1 MKMENDNVKKYRA
14 FAEKILINDI
24 KSSLVYHSVNHTRLV
39 VKAFEEIG
47 NAMNFSAKEMELGL
61 IAAWFHDTGYSKKY
75 TLHEVESIQIFE
87 KVRNK
92 EDFTAEE
99 VSIIHN
105 LILSTKMPQK
115 PLTTLE
121 EALCDADLLHL
132 GTDSFY
138 DLSKLLRKEMESEF
152 KIEIGKEKW
161 NRDSYY
167 FIRNHTYFTSY
178 AREKYGAKHKENTSL
193 IRSKV
198 KEFVNQDKVVKSLES
213 KLEKATEKLDK
224 KPTRGVETMFRI
236 TSRNHL
242 QLSSMADSKANI
254 MISINTILISIL
266 ISGYAGRVA
275 DYPQFILPVITLVL
289 VSLATIVLSVLATRP
304 SISEG
309 KFSKKD
315 IIEKKTNLL
324 FFGNFHGMDIEDYEW
339 GVSEMLKDSSYLYSS
354 LTRDVFF
361 LGKVLGRKYKIL
373 RIAYT
378 TFMLGFVVSILM
390 LLIAIY
396 WKAPTLPSL

>member
-1 MKMENDNVKKYRA
+1 MNTESENVKKYRE
-14 FAEKILINDI
+14 FAEKVLTKDV
-24 KSSLVYHSVNHTRLV
+24 KSSLVYHSVDHTRSV
-39 VKAFEEIG
+39 VNAFEDIG
-47 NAMNFSAKEMELGL
+47 SAINLSEKEMELGL
-61 IAAWFHDTGYSKKY
+61 IAAWFHDTGYARKCIM
-75 TLHEVESIQIFE
+75 HEVESIKIFDE
-87 KVRNK
+87 LNQKG
-92 EDFTAEE
+92 DFTAEE
-99 VSIIHN
+99 VSIIHR

-115 PLTTLE
+115 PTSSLE
-121 EALCDADLLHL
+121 EALCDADLHHL

-138 DLSKLLRKEMESEF
+138 NLSKLLRKEMGN
-152 KIEIGKEKW
+152 EINKEKW

-167 FIRNHTYFTSY
+167 FIRDHSFFTSY
-178 AREKYGAKHKENTSL
+178 AQEKFGAKQEENAKL
-193 IRSKV
+193 IRSKI
-198 KEFVNQDKVVKSLES
+198 KEFVSQDKIVKNLES
-213 KLEKATEKLDK
+213 KLEKVNEKLDK

-266 ISGYAGRVA
+266 ISGYASRMA
-275 DYPQFILPVITLVL
+275 EYPQFMLPVITLVL

-304 SISEG
+304 SVSEG

-315 IIEKKTNLL
+315 IQQKKTNLL

-339 GVSEMLKDSSYLYSS
+339 GVAEMMKDSDYLYSS
-354 LTRDVFF
+354 LTRDIFF

-378 TFMLGFVVSILM
+378 TFMLGFVISILM
-390 LLIAIY
+390 LLITIY
-396 WKAPTLPSL
+396 WKDAVFI

>member
-1 MKMENDNVKKYRA
+1 MENDTIKKYRDL
-14 FAEKILINDI
+14 AEKILANNISPD
-24 KSSLVYHSVNHTRLV
+24 LVYHTITHTRLV
-39 VKAFEEIG
+39 VSAFEEIG
-47 NAMNFSAKEMELGL
+47 TAMNFSAREMEIGL

-75 TLHEVESIQIFE
+75 TLHELESVQIFE

-92 EDFTAEE
+92 EDFTPAE
-99 VSIIHN
+99 VSVIHN

-115 PLTTLE
+115 PETALAK
-121 EALCDADLLHL
+121 ALCDADLIHL

-138 DLSKLLRKEMESEF
+138 DLSKLLKKEMESVFE
-152 KIEIGKEKW
+152 IEIGKEKW

-167 FIRNHTYFTSY
+167 FIRDHTYFTPY
-178 AREKYGAKHKENTSL
+178 ANEKYGAKHKENTHL

-198 KEFVNQDKVVKSLES
+198 KEFTKQDKTIEKLES
-213 KLEKATEKLDK
+213 KLEKVNERLDK

-266 ISGYAGRVA
+266 ISGYAGRMA
-275 DYPQFILPVITLVL
+275 EYPEFILPVITLVL

-304 SISEG
+304 SVSEG
-309 KFSKKD
+309 KFSKQD
-315 IIEKKTNLL
+315 IIDKKTNLL
-324 FFGNFHGMDIEDYEW
+324 FFGNFHGMNIEDYEW
-339 GVSEMLKDSSYLYSS
+339 GVSEMLKDSDYLYSS

-373 RIAYT
+373 RMAYT
-378 TFMLGFVVSILM
+378 TFMVGFVVSILM
-390 LLIAIY
+390 LLATIY
-396 WKAPTLPSL
+396 WKTPVLI

>member
-1 MKMENDNVKKYRA
+1 MNMENENVKKYRE
-14 FAEKILINDI
+14 FAEKVLIKEV
-24 KSSLVYHSVNHTRLV
+24 KSSLVYHSVEHTRSV
-39 VKAFEEIG
+39 VSAFEEIG
-47 NAMNFSAKEMELGL
+47 NAMNLSDKEMELGI
-61 IAAWFHDTGYSKKY
+61 IAAWFHDTGYSRKCAK
-75 TLHEVESIQIFE
+75 HEFESIDIFDE
-87 KVRNK
+87 NMVKG
-92 EDFTAEE
+92 DFTAEE
-99 VSIIHN
+99 VTLIHK

-115 PLTTLE
+115 PSTALE
-121 EALCDADLLHL
+121 EVLCDSDLHHL

-138 DLSKLLRKEMESEF
+138 DLSKLLRREIESVTEN
-152 KIEIGKEKW
+152 EIGKEKW

-167 FIRNHTYFTSY
+167 FIRDHNFFTSY
-178 AREKYGAKHKENTSL
+178 AKEKFGAKQEENAKL
-193 IRSKV
+193 IRTKT
-198 KEFVNQDKVVKSLES
+198 KEFVIEDKTRKSLES
-213 KLEKATEKLDK
+213 KLEKVNEKLDK

-266 ISGYAGRVA
+266 ISGYASRMA
-275 DYPQFILPVITLVL
+275 EYPQYVLPVITLVL

-304 SISEG
+304 SVSEG

-315 IIEKKTNLL
+315 IQEKKTNLL

-339 GVSEMLKDSSYLYSS
+339 GVAEMMKDSDYLYSS
-354 LTRDVFF
+354 LTRDIFF

-378 TFMLGFVVSILM
+378 TFMLGFVISILM
-390 LLIAIY
+390 LLVTIY
-396 WKAPTLPSL
+396 WEDVIMI

>member
-1 MKMENDNVKKYRA
+1 MENDTIKKYRE
-14 FAEKILINDI
+14 FAEKILANNINPD
-24 KSSLVYHSVNHTRLV
+24 LVYHTITHTRLV
-39 VKAFEEIG
+39 VSAFEEIG
-47 NAMNFSAKEMELGL
+47 TAMNFSAREMEIGL

-75 TLHEVESIQIFE
+75 TLHELESIQIFE

-92 EDFTAEE
+92 EDFTPAE
-99 VSIIHN
+99 VSVIHN

-115 PLTTLE
+115 PETALA
-121 EALCDADLLHL
+121 EALCDADLIHL

-138 DLSKLLRKEMESEF
+138 DLSKLLKKEMESVFE
-152 KIEIGKEKW
+152 IEISKEKW

-167 FIRNHTYFTSY
+167 FIRDHTYFTPY
-178 AREKYGAKHKENTSL
+178 ANEKYGAKHKENTLL

-198 KEFVNQDKVVKSLES
+198 KEFTKQDKTIEKLES
-213 KLEKATEKLDK
+213 KLEKVNERLDK

-266 ISGYAGRVA
+266 ISGYAGRMA
-275 DYPQFILPVITLVL
+275 EYPEFILPVITLVL

-304 SISEG
+304 SVSEG
-309 KFSKKD
+309 KFSKQD
-315 IIEKKTNLL
+315 IIDKKTNLL
-324 FFGNFHGMDIEDYEW
+324 FFGNFHGMNIEDYEW
-339 GVSEMLKDSSYLYSS
+339 GVSEMLKDSEYLYSS

-373 RIAYT
+373 RMAYT
-378 TFMLGFVVSILM
+378 TFMVGFVVSILM

-396 WKAPTLPSL
+396 WKAP

>member
-1 MKMENDNVKKYRA
+1 MNMENENVKKYRE
-14 FAEKILINDI
+14 FAEKVLIKGV
-24 KSSLVYHSVNHTRLV
+24 KSSLVYHSVEHTRSV
-39 VKAFEEIG
+39 VSAFEEIG
-47 NAMNFSAKEMELGL
+47 DAMNLSDKEMELGL
-61 IAAWFHDTGYSKKY
+61 IAAWFHDTGYSRKCAM
-75 TLHEVESIQIFE
+75 HEFESIHIFDE
-87 KVRNK
+87 NAVKG
-92 EDFTAEE
+92 DFTAEE
-99 VSIIHN
+99 VTVIHK

-115 PLTTLE
+115 PSTILE
-121 EALCDADLLHL
+121 EVLCDSDLHHL

-138 DLSKLLRKEMESEF
+138 ELSKLLRKEVEGESG
-152 KIEIGKEKW
+152 IEIGKEKW

-167 FIRNHTYFTSY
+167 FIRDHNFFTSY
-178 AREKYGAKHKENTSL
+178 AKEKFGAKQEDNAKL
-193 IRSKV
+193 IRTKT
-198 KEFVNQDKVVKSLES
+198 KEFVIQDKAQKSLES
-213 KLEKATEKLDK
+213 KLEKVNEKLDK

-266 ISGYAGRVA
+266 ISGYASRMA
-275 DYPQFILPVITLVL
+275 EYPQYVLPVITLVL

-304 SISEG
+304 SVSEG

-315 IIEKKTNLL
+315 IQEKKTNLL

-339 GVSEMLKDSSYLYSS
+339 GVAEMMKDSEYLYSS
-354 LTRDVFF
+354 LTRDIFF

-378 TFMLGFVVSILM
+378 TFMLGFVISILM
-390 LLIAIY
+390 LLVTIY
-396 WKAPTLPSL
+396 WEDAIMI